1 LNNET
6 KNNSENLMDFKV
18 LAVDGGF
25 GNNGG
30 GSGNKATKLEDPSY
44 DSDHSQ
50 SNGNNSGLASPG
62 ETARR

>member
-1 LNNET
+1 
-6 KNNSENLMDFKV
+6 MDFKV